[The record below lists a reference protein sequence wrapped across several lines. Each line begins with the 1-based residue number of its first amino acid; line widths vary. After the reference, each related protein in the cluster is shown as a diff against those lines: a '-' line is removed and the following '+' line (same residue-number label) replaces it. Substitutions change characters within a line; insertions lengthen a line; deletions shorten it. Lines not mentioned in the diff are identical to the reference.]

1 LCAIAHSKSRNQ
13 IISSH
18 DTYEQRL
25 ERTRKIRDD
34 IERVL
39 KRCAANADIA

>member
-1 LCAIAHSKSRNQ
+1 VQSLTLNREIRSIC
-13 IISSH
+13 SH

-34 IERVL
+34 MERLL